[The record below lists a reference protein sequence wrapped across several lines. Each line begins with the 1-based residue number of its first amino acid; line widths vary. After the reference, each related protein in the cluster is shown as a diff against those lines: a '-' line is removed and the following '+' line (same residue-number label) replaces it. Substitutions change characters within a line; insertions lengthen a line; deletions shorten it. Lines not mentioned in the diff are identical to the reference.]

1 MAINSAQPIVRP
13 LPFQPSRNSHA
24 SQALSNTT
32 PMPQVVEASTQNSM
46 GLGGGGLTR
55 LEPQNGA
62 ESWVRHQLMSAKTV
76 GLGDLRIKGDW
87 VF

>member
-1 MAINSAQPIVRP
+1 
-13 LPFQPSRNSHA
+13 
-24 SQALSNTT
+24 
-32 PMPQVVEASTQNSM
+32 MPQVVEASTQNSM